1 MSLKRLLKN
10 LDCKSEDNKEFI
22 SEKLNNLCNYLD
34 ESYYI
39 NSGGCCYVSYLVAK
53 LLQSD
58 GFEFNL
64 LIWSRESLPE
74 KFESLKRGNY
84 HYAIQLGNN
93 TINGD
98 MMDEDLEERLYKKSY
113 SHVEYSKI
121 LSHYNKICKIDDWND
136 TYDKSLNS
144 FISKMVKLTYESI
157 TDKLRER

>member
-74 KFESLKRGNY
+74 KFESLRYGNY

-98 MMDEDLEERLYKKSY
+98 MMDEDLEEELYKKSY
-113 SHVEYSKI
+113 SHIEYSKI
-121 LSHYNKICKIDDWND
+121 LSHYKKICKINDWNE

-144 FISKMVKLTYESI
+144 FISKIVKLTYESI
-157 TDKLRER
+157 TDKLREG